1 MRAMIKKQDAQRSE
15 LSSSHVEQRMVTE
28 KCCFSHSETVEWST
42 GFMPREL
49 AGAQGKQ
56 IHKTA

>member
-1 MRAMIKKQDAQRSE
+1 MIKKQDAQRSE
-15 LSSSHVEQRMVTE
+15 LSSSHVEQRRVTE
-28 KCCFSHSETVEWST
+28 KRCFSHSETVEWST